1 VIKLNYFKTRFTVFK
16 IRLKYIHTNMNGVF
30 AFLDFF
36 KGIVS
41 KLLREV
47 SKLKNRVTEDTK
59 ALLIV
64 IAFIGFIAFS
74 NYREKEKET
83 SDSK

>member
-1 VIKLNYFKTRFTVFK
+1 
-16 IRLKYIHTNMNGVF
+16 MNGVF